1 MTSLARPFDYV
12 QVLYLVLPELLLIL
26 TALAVMAAD
35 LLVLRRYPHR
45 TRFTAASILA
55 SLGCVAAIV
64 QIAVSSAPSN
74 LLDGV
79 LLTNPL
85 VHVVQIALL
94 VLTIAVLLLAASST
108 FTEHIGEFIL
118 LVIAAT
124 CGGMFLAATQDLLV
138 IFLSLELLSL
148 SLYILTAFDKASP
161 RASEAA
167 LKYFLFGGISAAFLL
182 FGFSLLYGF
191 ANSTSLSDIAF
202 AIAHTRSPGL
212 HPIVAV
218 AIVTTAIGLGF
229 KIAAAPLHFWA
240 PDVYQGAPAPSAA
253 FIASGSKVASF
264 FVFFQIAALGLGSGM
279 AAGSAALRHPARGWV
294 PVLAIL
300 AVVSM
305 LLGNLAALR
314 QSSLRRLLAYSAVAH
329 AGYMLIAIAAHTADS
344 LSALLYYVITYAL
357 ATIGVFA
364 VISVI
369 ENQNEIAFGNQPGS
383 DSLDSLA
390 GLSRRSPLLAASLA
404 IFILS
409 LAGIPPLAGFFGKF
423 YLFVA
428 ALESVPGSTPLLWL
442 VVLAIAMSA
451 VSLYYYLQV
460 LKRAFVSPMTA
471 SEKEV
476 LSSRAEAHSAA
487 VEGPPVHSTPL
498 RAPLLTQL
506 LVVALAAAVV
516 LLGCFPHLLLGWI
529 NAAIAASGL

>member
-1 MTSLARPFDYV
+1 
-12 QVLYLVLPELLLIL
+12 
-26 TALAVMAAD
+26 
-35 LLVLRRYPHR
+35 
-45 TRFTAASILA
+45 
-55 SLGCVAAIV
+55 
-64 QIAVSSAPSN
+64 
-74 LLDGV
+74 
-79 LLTNPL
+79 
-85 VHVVQIALL
+85 
-94 VLTIAVLLLAASST
+94 
-108 FTEHIGEFIL
+108 
-118 LVIAAT
+118 
-124 CGGMFLAATQDLLV
+124 
-138 IFLSLELLSL
+138 
-148 SLYILTAFDKASP
+148 
-161 RASEAA
+161 
-167 LKYFLFGGISAAFLL
+167 
-182 FGFSLLYGF
+182 
-191 ANSTSLSDIAF
+191 
-202 AIAHTRSPGL
+202 
-212 HPIVAV
+212 
-218 AIVTTAIGLGF
+218 
-229 KIAAAPLHFWA
+229 
-240 PDVYQGAPAPSAA
+240 
-253 FIASGSKVASF
+253 
-264 FVFFQIAALGLGSGM
+264 M
-279 AAGSAALRHPARGWV
+279 AAGSRRAPPPRPRWV

-409 LAGIPPLAGFFGKF
+409 LAGIPPLAGFFG
-423 YLFVA
+423 
-428 ALESVPGSTPLLWL
+428 SSTSSLPRSNPSRLHALLWL

-451 VSLYYYLQV
+451 VS
-460 LKRAFVSPMTA
+460 RTTTCRSSSAPFVSPMTA
-471 SEKEV
+471 FRKEV